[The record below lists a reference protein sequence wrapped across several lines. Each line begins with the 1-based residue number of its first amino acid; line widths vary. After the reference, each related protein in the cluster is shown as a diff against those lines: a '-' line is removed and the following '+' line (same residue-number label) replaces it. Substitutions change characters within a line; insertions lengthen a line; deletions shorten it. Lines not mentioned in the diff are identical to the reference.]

1 METSRLCEIG
11 GLREMMSKGEQLE
24 RIKKTEAKAK
34 KMLRE
39 NDAAKRDEVGAIIYG
54 ADLPHDPA
62 KIDELLNNVIKW
74 ELLYEKRY
82 GRDPMFN

>member
-1 METSRLCEIG
+1 
-11 GLREMMSKGEQLE
+11 MMGKQEQLD
-24 RIKKTEAKAK
+24 RIKKTEKRAL

-39 NDAAKRDEVGAIIYG
+39 NDKASRDNVGKLIKDAVK
-54 ADLPHDPA
+54 PHDPA
-62 KIDELLNNVIKW
+62 KIDELLNQVIKW